1 MTTSISEWSRALGA
15 LAEEAGSPRAA
26 AHAVVAHLERE
37 PGCLF
42 ARCLLAENGE
52 PVAVAATAGDPAHSS
67 ADVPHREHWFEA
79 SWGEDTTALRFG
91 GPLPGDGL
99 LAWDVVLDGRLPQE
113 ELDRFRVA
121 ALHLHLGVL
130 RGSAASSDELA
141 RTTDVLL
148 DTLHTGLDSA
158 RETVRQ
164 REATLRAEARA
175 LDKLH
180 RVGSA
185 LSAELELERIVQL
198 ATDAATE
205 LTGAAFGAFFY
216 NVVDSL
222 GESYLLYV
230 LSGVPR
236 EAFSRFPTPR
246 KTKIFGP
253 TFDGAGVVRLD
264 DVTADERYGHN
275 PPHHGMP
282 QGHLPVRSY
291 LAVPVVSPGGE
302 EVLGGFFFGHPDPGV
317 FGERAEQQAVAV
329 AAQAAVALVNAR
341 LYERQR
347 EAAAHLQRTLLPS
360 IPEVD
365 GLRIVS
371 RYLPAARGV
380 EVGGDWID
388 VIPLEPGRTAL
399 VVGDVMG
406 KGVGAA
412 AVMGQL
418 RTAVRAYAITG
429 LDPAALMTRME
440 HLIAQIAPSQIVTC
454 VFAVLD
460 LSARTLCW
468 ANAGHLP
475 PALLSAGEEATYLDD
490 KLGPPLG
497 AGGTVFRERS
507 VPLPEDGGLLLF
519 TDGLVERRGVPLD
532 DGLAALR
539 ERLTDTGQAS
549 PEVWSALIDDLTCA
563 QDHDDDIAVLHV
575 GFGR

>member
-1 MTTSISEWSRALGA
+1 MSTSISEWSRALGA

-26 AHAVVAHLERE
+26 AHAVVARLERE
-37 PGCLF
+37 PGCRY
-42 ARCLLAENGE
+42 ARCRLAENGG
-52 PVAVAATAGDPAHSS
+52 PVTAVTTAGDPAH
-67 ADVPHREHWFEA
+67 APAGDPGDGYWFEA
-79 SWGEDTTALRFG
+79 GCGEDTTTLRFG

-99 LAWDVVLDGRLPQE
+99 LAWDVVLDGRLPQDE
-113 ELDRFRVA
+113 FDRFRVA

-130 RGSAASSDELA
+130 RGCAAGSDELTS
-141 RTTDVLL
+141 TTDALL
-148 DTLHTGLDSA
+148 DALHAALDSA
-158 RETVRQ
+158 RATVRQ
-164 REATLRAEARA
+164 RETTLHAEALA
-175 LDKLH
+175 LNRL
-180 RVGSA
+180 REVGSA
-185 LSAELELERIVQL
+185 LAAELELERIVQL

-205 LTGAAFGAFFY
+205 LTGAAFGSFFY

-222 GESYLLYV
+222 GESYVLYV

-236 EAFSRFPTPR
+236 EAFSRFPMPR
-246 KTKIFGP
+246 NTKIFGP
-253 TFDGAGVVRLD
+253 TFEGAGVVRLD
-264 DVTADERYGHN
+264 DVTADERYGQN

-282 QGHLPVRSY
+282 RGHLPVRSY
-291 LAVPVVSPGGE
+291 LAVPVVAPGGE
-302 EVLGGFFFGHPDPGV
+302 EVLGGFFFGHPEPGV
-317 FGERAEQQAVAV
+317 FDERAEQQAVAV

-429 LDPAALMTRME
+429 LAPAALMTRME
-440 HLIAQIAPSQIVTC
+440 HLIGQIAPSQIVTC

-460 LSARTLCW
+460 LPARSLCW

-475 PALLSAGEEATYLDD
+475 PALLRAGEEAVYLDD

-497 AGGTVFRERS
+497 AGGEAFQERS
-507 VPLPEDGGLLLF
+507 LPLPEDGGLLLF
-519 TDGLVERRGVPLD
+519 TDGLVERRGVLVD

-539 ERLTDTGQAS
+539 ERLTATGQAS
-549 PEVWSALIDDLTCA
+549 PETWSALIDDLTSA